1 MGNADGTSIRTTLS
15 VWDIE
20 AVEAMMVADRT
31 SAHAKESGYAYVHMD
46 AFVKQERST
55 WMHSLFR
62 DASTWMHSSTRNDPH
77 ECIRPSGMI
86 LMAE

>member
-20 AVEAMMVADRT
+20 AVETMMVADRT

-46 AFVKQERST
+46 AFDNQE
-55 WMHSLFR
+55 
-62 DASTWMHSSTRNDPH
+62 
-77 ECIRPSGMI
+77 
-86 LMAE
+86 